1 VNDNAMQLAFAGSP
15 EFAAVILESLADNPG
30 MRIRQVYTQ
39 PDRAA
44 GRGRKTARNPV
55 ALLADKR
62 GIPVLQPERPA
73 DIDPEDR
80 LSGIDAL
87 IVAAY
92 GMLLPAEI
100 LNKPKWGCINVHTS
114 LLPRWRGAAPIQRAL
129 EAGDRETGI
138 TIMRMDAGLDTGPIL
153 MQEACPILPT
163 DTAGILHDRLAQL
176 GAGCLMRCLDRLA
189 DGSVSLRIQDDR
201 IATYARKIS
210 KEEARIVWSRPAVE
224 IERQVRSFNPQPVAF
239 TEVNGMQVRIWEV
252 ELLEQDLPGAMP
264 GRFFRSASDLIVQT
278 GRGSLRIVRL
288 QAPGKRPVAARD
300 FLNGHPELAHATAKS
315 PVH

>member
-1 VNDNAMQLAFAGSP
+1 
-15 EFAAVILESLADNPG
+15 VILRSLADNPDI
-30 MRIRQVYTQ
+30 RIRQVFTQ

-44 GRGRKTARNPV
+44 GRGRKTTRNPA

-62 GIPVLQPERPA
+62 GIPVLQPEHPA

-80 LSGIDAL
+80 LCGIDAL

-129 EAGDRETGI
+129 EAGDKETGI
-138 TIMRMDAGLDTGPIL
+138 TIMQMDAGLDTGPIL
-153 MQEACPILPT
+153 MQETCLILPT
-163 DTAGILHDRLAQL
+163 DTAGTLHDRLAQL
-176 GAGCLMRCLDRLA
+176 GADCLMPCLDRLA
-189 DGSVSLRIQDDR
+189 GEGITPRMQDDR
-201 IATYARKIS
+201 EATYARKIG
-210 KEEARIVWSRPAVE
+210 KEDARIVWSRPAVE
-224 IERQVRSFNPQPVAF
+224 IERQVRAFNPQPVAN

-252 ELLEQDLPGAMP
+252 ELLEQDLPGSMP
-264 GRFFRSASDLIVQT
+264 GRFFRSGPDLIVQT
-278 GRGSLRIVRL
+278 GHGSLRVVRL

-300 FLNGHPELAHATAKS
+300 FLNGHPELAHATAES
-315 PVH
+315 SGH

>member
-1 VNDNAMQLAFAGSP
+1 MQLAFAGAP
-15 EFAAVILESLADNPG
+15 EFAAAILGSLVDNPG
-30 MRIRQVYTQ
+30 IRIRHVYTQ
-39 PDRAA
+39 PDRPA
-44 GRGRKTARNPV
+44 GRGRKTTRNPV

-62 GIPVLQPERPA
+62 GIPVFQPERPA

-80 LSGIDAL
+80 LYGIDAL

-114 LLPRWRGAAPIQRAL
+114 LLPRWRGAAHIQRAL

-138 TIMRMDAGLDTGPIL
+138 SIMRMDAGLDTGPIL

-163 DTAGILHDRLAQL
+163 DTAGVLHDRLAQL
-176 GAGCLMRCLDRLA
+176 GAGCLARCLDRLA
-189 DGSVSLRIQDDR
+189 GENIAPRKQDDR
-201 IATYARKIS
+201 QATYARKIG
-210 KEEARIVWSRPAVE
+210 KEDARIVWSRPAVE
-224 IERQVRSFNPQPVAF
+224 IERQVRAFNPRPVAF
-239 TEVNGMQVRIWEV
+239 TEVNGMQIRILEV
-252 ELLEQDLPGAMP
+252 DLLEQDLPDPMP
-264 GRFFRSASDLIVQT
+264 GLFYRSGPDLIVQT

-300 FLNGHPELAHATAKS
+300 FLNGHPELAHITAS
-315 PVH
+315 SSGH